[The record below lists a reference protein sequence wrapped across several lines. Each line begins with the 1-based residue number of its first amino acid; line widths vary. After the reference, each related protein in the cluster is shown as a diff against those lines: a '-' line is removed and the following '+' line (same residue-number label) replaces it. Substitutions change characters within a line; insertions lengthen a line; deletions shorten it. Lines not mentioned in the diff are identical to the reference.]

1 MSYSGKSGGSLD
13 QYSCLADIIL
23 ELEKGLRDL
32 GLWESEA
39 PSEESLAS
47 QAPFCVDTLNFTQWL
62 QFVFTER
69 IKWIIESEA
78 PLPTSSG
85 LVPMAEEYFVVA
97 ASTSQGIIKILRE
110 FDDLIA
116 RTS

>member
-1 MSYSGKSGGSLD
+1 MVVATD
-13 QYSCLADIIL
+13 
-23 ELEKGLRDL
+23 R
-32 GLWESEA
+32 
-39 PSEESLAS
+39 PS
-47 QAPFCVDTLNFTQWL
+47 
-62 QFVFTER
+62 R
-69 IKWIIESEA
+69 IAQSEA